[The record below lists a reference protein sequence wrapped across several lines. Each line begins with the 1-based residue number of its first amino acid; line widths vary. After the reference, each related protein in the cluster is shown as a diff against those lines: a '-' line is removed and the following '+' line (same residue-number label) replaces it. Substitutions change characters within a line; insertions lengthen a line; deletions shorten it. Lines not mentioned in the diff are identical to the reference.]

1 MKSQKRKKI
10 QHIRTVNSYLTLK
23 KIEVE
28 SRANEEQASSVSGYT
43 RRVLFVAIG
52 KNGKNLLIILIF
64 VI

>member
-1 MKSQKRKKI
+1 MVFKMKSQKRKKI

-23 KIEVE
+23 KIEEE

-52 KNGKNLLIILIF
+52 KNGKIY
-64 VI
+64 